1 MRIITGATQRSS
13 TQALYGELGW
23 HTLAQR
29 RTIHRLRLFYKI
41 KYNLAPSY
49 LSQLMPQTAHERNPY
64 VLRNREDLT
73 PFRTR
78 RQVYYKSFFPNT
90 TRDWNSLPL
99 EIRQAPTLCSF
110 NRMLGAHFSP
120 PPRRGWYGCG
130 KRVLDIYHTRLR
142 LGCSGL
148 KAHLHFNLHVEDDPY
163 CRCRRVIEDPA
174 HYLLHCPLFQ
184 EQRTL
189 LLHAI
194 TQIVTPSL
202 DIILYGDETLSIN
215 DNIRIS
221 LLVQTFIETTKRFK

>member
-1 MRIITGATQRSS
+1 
-13 TQALYGELGW
+13 
-23 HTLAQR
+23 
-29 RTIHRLRLFYKI
+29 
-41 KYNLAPSY
+41 
-49 LSQLMPQTAHERNPY
+49 MPNWRA
-64 VLRNREDLT
+64 
-73 PFRTR
+73 
-78 RQVYYKSFFPNT
+78 
-90 TRDWNSLPL
+90 
-99 EIRQAPTLCSF
+99 
-110 NRMLGAHFSP
+110 
-120 PPRRGWYGCG
+120 GWYGCG

-215 DNIRIS
+215 DNQYSHFPIGSNIYRNNKTVQIKS
-221 LLVQTFIETTKRFK
+221 LVCTDHIKALMTIVTHSFTHLNVHVCVRGITLAGREFRKIGHLMTSFCNFAWCYIWVYCFQKTPQTKWGSPLAACMHTIQNGHHP